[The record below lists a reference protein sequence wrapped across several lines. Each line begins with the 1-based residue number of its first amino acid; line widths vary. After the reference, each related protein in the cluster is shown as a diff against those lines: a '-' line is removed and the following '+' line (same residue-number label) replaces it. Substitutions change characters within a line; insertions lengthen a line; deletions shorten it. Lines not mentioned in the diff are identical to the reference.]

1 MFESFFARNT
11 KENYEPLNLVSV
23 HYRNKALIKD
33 IGVNSF
39 NTYCKQYFI
48 VLLSILIKLLRT
60 EMSEIHS
67 DESIWKNLTKNAWH
81 HNNIVCMIASANF
94 TVQKQKVISQCRIQR
109 DGVNIPFR
117 NYYEYWAK

>member
-1 MFESFFARNT
+1 MFESFFAGNT

-39 NTYCKQYFI
+39 KTYCKQYFI
-48 VLLSILIKLLRT
+48 VLLSILINLLRT

-67 DESIWKNLTKNAWH
+67 DEAMKAYDKILLKMLDAITLY
-81 HNNIVCMIASANF
+81 V
-94 TVQKQKVISQCRIQR
+94 
-109 DGVNIPFR
+109 
-117 NYYEYWAK
+117 